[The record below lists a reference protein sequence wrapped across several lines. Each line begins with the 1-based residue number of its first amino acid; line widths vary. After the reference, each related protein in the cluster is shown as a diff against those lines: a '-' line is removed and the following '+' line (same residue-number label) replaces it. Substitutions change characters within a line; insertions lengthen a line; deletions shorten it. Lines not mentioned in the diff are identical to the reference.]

1 MGRIAKLPFILGCSA
16 AIVTGSASYLT
27 GMDSQ
32 GIYVRMAVMM
42 LIFFIIGVYIRGTI
56 SSIKKE
62 VVIRKIREQHEER
75 ERQRRQ
81 KEEERAAANSAR
93 LSHIAQPVETD
104 RQGNEKLNRVDLAV
118 DDSDEVFEPLTV
130 SRAIRTK
137 MNG

>member
-16 AIVTGSASYLT
+16 AIVTGFASYLT
-27 GMDSQ
+27 GIDNQ

-42 LIFFIIGVYIRGTI
+42 LIFFVIGVYIRSTI
-56 SSIKKE
+56 NSIKNE
-62 VVIRKIREQHEER
+62 VVIRKIREQQEER

-93 LSHIAQPVETD
+93 LSHIAQPLETD
-104 RQGNEKLNRVDLAV
+104 RQGSEKLNRVDFAV
-118 DDSDEVFEPLTV
+118 DDNDEVFEPLTV